1 MTDSPWSAQ
10 RWAFVLATA
19 VFASVW
25 VAVAVAGPARIAGHI
40 DAAGEVTRWDSK
52 WVVLTGLGAVGLL
65 IVVVFGASGPLLARL
80 PARAINL
87 PGRHRKEYWMRPE
100 HRAEFNRLMA
110 GDLELIGAATMALLA
125 WLLAATT
132 VFSASGQ
139 ASMNAWAFAVP
150 LVVYVLALIGYTV
163 YIAVGDRYRVRE

>member
-1 MTDSPWSAQ
+1 MTESSWSAQ

-25 VAVAVAGPARIAGHI
+25 VAVAVAGPARIAGHL

-52 WVVLTGLGAVGLL
+52 WVVLAGLGAVGLL
-65 IVVVFGASGPLLARL
+65 FVVVFGFSGRLLARL

-87 PGRHRKEYWMRPE
+87 PGRRRKDYWMRAENRP
-100 HRAEFNRLMA
+100 EFNRLMA
-110 GDLELIGAATMALLA
+110 EDLELIGAATMMLLA

-132 VFSASGQ
+132 VFSASGET
-139 ASMNAWAFAVP
+139 SMNGWAFAVP
-150 LVVYVLALIGYTV
+150 LVVYVVASMGYAT
-163 YIAVGDRYRVRE
+163 YIAVGARYRVRE